1 MRATA
6 QALNARDAAMH
17 KQHVVPWRE
26 DSGGLNGMYMC
37 RIIRQ
42 ARNQS
47 TLLLSR
53 PLLKYLSH
61 TIAAFCL
68 QITERAPA
76 LSTAPGAYSHRFV
89 IFSLLL
95 FSPQKK
101 KNRKGGQGRP
111 GVGEGI
117 LGCLTE
123 GNSKEKK
130 VSDFS
135 LGSPAAGA

>member
-1 MRATA
+1 
-6 QALNARDAAMH
+6 MH

-95 FSPQKK
+95 FPPQKK
-101 KNRKGGQGRP
+101 KEQKGRTGQARGGRGHT
-111 GVGEGI
+111 GVFDGRQQ
-117 LGCLTE
+117 
-123 GNSKEKK
+123 
-130 VSDFS
+130 
-135 LGSPAAGA
+135 

>member
-53 PLLKYLSH
+53 LLLKYLSH

-76 LSTAPGAYSHRFV
+76 LSTAPGAHSHRFV

>member
-1 MRATA
+1 
-6 QALNARDAAMH
+6 MH

-53 PLLKYLSH
+53 LLLKYLSH

-76 LSTAPGAYSHRFV
+76 LSTPPGTHSHRFV

-95 FSPQKK
+95 FPSFKK
-101 KNRKGGQGRP
+101 KGGQGRP
-111 GVGEGI
+111 GVGEGGQ
-117 LGCLTE
+117 GCLTE

>member
-1 MRATA
+1 
-6 QALNARDAAMH
+6 MH

-53 PLLKYLSH
+53 LLLKYLSH

-76 LSTAPGAYSHRFV
+76 LSTPPGAHSHRFV
-89 IFSLLL
+89 IPPLLL
-95 FSPQKK
+95 SPPPPPAKK
-101 KNRKGGQGRP
+101 EREDRAGRGWARAYW
-111 GVGEGI
+111 GV
-117 LGCLTE
+117 
-123 GNSKEKK
+123 
-130 VSDFS
+130 
-135 LGSPAAGA
+135 